1 LYKILLLEDDEILS
15 QTIKEMLA
23 DENFSV
29 SLAKNGE
36 TALDMSYKYHYDLYL
51 LDVNVPFLNG
61 FDFLKSLRESGDK
74 TPAFFITALKDLDSL
89 SKGFDAGCD
98 DYIKKPFDFDELLV
112 RIKAKLKIR
121 ENLLIYA
128 DLKYD
133 LDNNEIFK
141 NDKPINVPHVDKLIF
156 LQLLKDVGKIAPKDI
171 LLDMLEKPSSVA
183 LRGHI
188 AKIKKLLNVEITNIR
203 AQGYRLEKI

>member
-1 LYKILLLEDDEILS
+1 LYKILLLEDDEILA
-15 QTIKEMLA
+15 QTMLEILS

-36 TALDMSYKYHYDLYL
+36 TALSMSYDYNYDLYL

-61 FDFLKSLRESGDK
+61 FDFLKSLRDSGDE

-89 SKGFDAGCD
+89 SKGFNAGCD

-112 RIKAKLKIR
+112 RIRAKLKIK
-121 ENLLIYA
+121 ENFLIYGNLRYNLTN
-128 DLKYD
+128 DEILK
-133 LDNNEIFK
+133 NNV
-141 NDKPINVPHVDKLIF
+141 PINVPYVDKTIF
-156 LQLLKDVGKIAPKDI
+156 LQFLKEVGRIVPKEI
-171 LLDMLEKPSSVA
+171 LMDLLEKPSDVA

-188 AKIKKLLNVEITNIR
+188 AKIKKILDVDISNIR

>member
-1 LYKILLLEDDEILS
+1 MYKILLLEDDEILA
-15 QTIKEMLA
+15 QTMLEILS

-36 TALDMSYKYHYDLYL
+36 TALSMSYDYNYDLYL

-61 FDFLKSLRESGDK
+61 FDFLKSLRDSGDE

-89 SKGFDAGCD
+89 SKGFNAGCD

-112 RIKAKLKIR
+112 RIRAKLKIK
-121 ENLLIYA
+121 ENFLIYGNLRYNLTN
-128 DLKYD
+128 DEILK
-133 LDNNEIFK
+133 NNV
-141 NDKPINVPHVDKLIF
+141 PINVPYVDKTIF
-156 LQLLKDVGKIAPKDI
+156 LQFLKEVGRIVPKEI
-171 LLDMLEKPSSVA
+171 LMDLLEKPSDVA

-188 AKIKKLLNVEITNIR
+188 AKIKKILDVDISNIR